1 MESNYDKIEEIR
13 DLKNLELVRDATHTK
28 IYKGIYKG
36 EKAYIKILKNYSS
49 KVKKH
54 NILNVK
60 NELNK
65 LGLKSFEIMAS
76 GKIKDEKFYI
86 SKEVVGKDF
95 EMLLGEGKTFE
106 ELKSDISITMALFVK
121 MLKNNL
127 FYFGYNLKNVML
139 SDKEFILI
147 DIEEIE
153 KKPFF
158 KKKAKMKTVWT
169 VLKSLK
175 VGAKRTNISYEKLE
189 EMFYK
194 EYKKEFDDLLDL
206 KKQIASYQK
215 TRDKKKNGGSLLNLF
230 K

>member
-1 MESNYDKIEEIR
+1 MESNYSKIEEIR
-13 DLKNLELVRDATHTK
+13 DLKNLKLIRDEAHTK

-36 EKAYIKILKNYSS
+36 KNAYIKILKNYSS
-49 KVKKH
+49 RVKKH
-54 NILNVK
+54 DVLKSK

-65 LGLKSFEIMAS
+65 LGIKSFEIMAA

-86 SKEVVGKDF
+86 SEEVIGKDF
-95 EMLLGEGKTFE
+95 EMLLNEGKTFE
-106 ELKSDISITMALFVK
+106 ELKSDISITMAFFVK

-139 SDKEFILI
+139 SDREFILI

-158 KKKAKMKTVWT
+158 KKKAKMKSVWT

-175 VGAKRTNISYEKLE
+175 LGAQRTNISYKILEKMIYE
-189 EMFYK
+189 EYN
-194 EYKKEFDDLLDL
+194 KEFDDLLDL
-206 KKQIASYQK
+206 KKQIAFYQK
-215 TRDKKKNGGSLLNLF
+215 VRDIKKDLKR
-230 K
+230 KRKVRK